1 MNLNS
6 KFFIGFG
13 ILAVVGSGF
22 LFSSFVFGEI
32 PSFYRLLFLGITTTI
47 VGIIFVVLL
56 FSPER
61 IKGYRAEYTVSPDL
75 TQFEVTKSYPDRSP
89 VKPEIPEV
97 AYCSACGKKIYK
109 PFYCSR
115 CGQLLCGEHILPGSH
130 TCKDEV

>member
-22 LFSSFVFGEI
+22 LFSSFIMEI
-32 PSFYRLLFLGITTTI
+32 PSFYRMLFLGITTTI
-47 VGIIFVVLL
+47 VGMIFAVLL

-109 PFYCSR
+109 PFYCSK

-130 TCKDEV
+130 NCKDEV